1 MKLLTLNCHSWLEEN
16 QEEKIKIIA
25 NTIKE
30 QDYDVISLQEVN
42 QSINKNIVFNN
53 IKEDN
58 FALVLLKELEKLG
71 CTGYKMLWDF
81 AHLSYETYE
90 EGVSII
96 TKHEVI
102 EESVCSMFLS
112 NSIDRVFWKTRK
124 TLGASIKVNEHIID
138 FYSCHLG
145 WWQDEEEPFEEQV
158 DKLLNNIKKDRLTFL
173 MGDFNNSAFVR
184 NEGYDY
190 LMKKG
195 IKDTFILAKEKDNG
209 VTVKGKIAG
218 WDSNKADL
226 RLDLILV
233 NKAVEVE
240 YSKVI
245 FNGKNVPVVSD
256 HYGVEVSMNLGNFF
270 KIEGF

>member
-1 MKLLTLNCHSWLEEN
+1 MKLLTLNCHSWWEEN
-16 QEEKIKIIA
+16 QEEKIEIIA

-42 QSINKNIVFNN
+42 QSIKKNIVFNN

-58 FALVLLKELEKLG
+58 FALVLLKELEKLS
-71 CTGYKMLWDF
+71 CTAYKMLWDF
-81 AHLSYETYE
+81 SHLSYETYE

-96 TKHEVI
+96 TKHEIV
-102 EESVCSMFLS
+102 EEGAYSFFLS
-112 NSIDRVFWKTRK
+112 NSKDREFWKTRK
-124 TLGASIKVNEHIID
+124 VLGASIKVNKQMID

-145 WWQDEEEPFEEQV
+145 WWQDEEEPFKEQV
-158 DKLLNNIKKDRLTFL
+158 DKLLNNIKKDRLTFF
-173 MGDFNNSAFVR
+173 MGDFNNNAFIR
-184 NEGYDY
+184 GEGYDY
-190 LMKKG
+190 LMEKG
-195 IKDTFILAKEKDNG
+195 LKDTFTLAKEKDSG

-218 WDSNKADL
+218 WDLNKDDL

-233 NKAVEVE
+233 NKDIDVE

-256 HYGVEVSMNLGNFF
+256 HYGVEVGINLNNL
-270 KIEGF
+270 I